1 MARDRTEEQRRTD
14 FAVNLALRSMIRLAL
29 ALPYRWRVPLVG
41 WLTRR
46 LAAPLAGYRAR
57 ARANLRLIWPDMPE
71 PERNRIADEA
81 CDNAGRTLIENYSS
95 RELMA
100 RVADLPVHGAGMAA
114 LAAAQAEGRP
124 VLLLSG
130 HFGNYE
136 AARAALVARGFRIGA
151 FYRPLRNAFFN
162 RHYVKTLAAYGA
174 PVFPQGA
181 GGTAGLVR
189 HLRSGGQMV
198 LLFDLNVVDGEMID
212 FLGRPAATATS
223 AAELA
228 RRYGA
233 EVIPFYAV
241 RQPDGLSF
249 QIELE
254 APIPHGDPLTMT
266 RALNESLAARVRAN
280 PGQWFWI
287 HRRWK

>member
-1 MARDRTEEQRRTD
+1 
-14 FAVNLALRSMIRLAL
+14 
-29 ALPYRWRVPLVG
+29 
-41 WLTRR
+41 
-46 LAAPLAGYRAR
+46 
-57 ARANLRLIWPDMPE
+57 
-71 PERNRIADEA
+71 
-81 CDNAGRTLIENYSS
+81 
-95 RELMA
+95 
-100 RVADLPVHGAGMAA
+100 
-114 LAAAQAEGRP
+114 
-124 VLLLSG
+124 
-130 HFGNYE
+130 
-136 AARAALVARGFRIGA
+136 
-151 FYRPLRNAFFN
+151 
-162 RHYVKTLAAYGA
+162 
-174 PVFPQGA
+174 
-181 GGTAGLVR
+181 
-189 HLRSGGQMV
+189 MV